1 VAGDGLDIQ
10 GTWDA
15 ADLRRRWRSG
25 RDTDFV
31 HRRLFELAVAA
42 TARNAT
48 GRILEI
54 AAAEAVNACRL
65 SRGGLETVVLE
76 PSPAML
82 EAARERMVEQGTHLT
97 LVRGIGEMLPFRD
110 HTFDRVLCESAID
123 HFAGPD
129 LGMREM
135 ARVVKADGR
144 VIISAVNY
152 ESFSTRLS
160 RSAYWIGR
168 RLGRVAPETLETKLF
183 WDTPVPLE
191 HSFEC
196 TYSKLLQL
204 CGEYC
209 ELDEVIGVSMGWGV
223 PGWSRVLAKFPSQ
236 RAAGM
241 LNALD
246 ALARR
251 VPRWADCVLMVWR
264 PRKGV
269 WRLPPDDVGLRVRR
283 VDPTYQTTLRA
294 ERRFWARPWFSDA
307 LASAYVPP
315 KVVAFANARLT
326 GDPARPW
333 LDDLLARGP
342 FATSALLG
350 CDDESNYAAAWHRA
364 GGSREL
370 DVYELSADLIRR
382 AQAAV
387 PLGARFVQ
395 TDLNFARLPAAR
407 YDVIWSSGTLHHLV
421 NLEHLFDEVERAL
434 RPGGLF
440 AVHDYV
446 GETRFRCEPHR
457 LERVNAA
464 LADVPVR
471 FRRGGIEAIQPEK
484 LGYAQ
489 SPFCAVRSADI
500 LPTARERFDVVHEGY
515 TGALFPLL
523 LVLDLQALERDAPEV
538 LERLLG
544 AEAAALADP
553 SIRACDAYVVFRKR

>member
-1 VAGDGLDIQ
+1 MAGEGLDIQ

-15 ADLRRRWRSG
+15 AELRRRWRSG

-31 HRRLFELAVAA
+31 HQRLFEQAVAA

-48 GRILEI
+48 GRVLEV

-65 SRGGLETVVLE
+65 SRDGLDTVVLE
-76 PSPAML
+76 PSLAML
-82 EAARERMVEQGTHLT
+82 DAARGRMVEQGTRLT

-110 HTFDRVLCESAID
+110 HSFDRVLCESAID

-135 ARVVKADGR
+135 ARVVKPDGR
-144 VIISAVNY
+144 VIVSAVNY
-152 ESFSTRLS
+152 DSLSTRLS

-168 RLGRVAPETLETKLF
+168 HLGRLAPETLETKLF

-209 ELDEVIGVSMGWGV
+209 ELDEVIGVSLGWGV
-223 PGWSRVLAKFPSQ
+223 PGWSRVLARFSSE
-236 RAAGM
+236 RADGM

-251 VPRWADCVLMVWR
+251 VPRWADCVVMVWR

-294 ERRFWARPWFSDA
+294 ERRHWARPWFSDA
-307 LASAYVPP
+307 LASAYMPP
-315 KVVAFANARLT
+315 AVVAFDNTRLT
-326 GDPARPW
+326 GDAARPW

-342 FATSALLG
+342 FGTAAVLG
-350 CDDESNYAAAWHRA
+350 CDDESNHAATWLRA
-364 GGSREL
+364 GGSPEL
-370 DVYELSADLIRR
+370 DIYELSADVIRR
-382 AQAAV
+382 SQVAV
-387 PLGARFVQ
+387 LRGARFVE
-395 TDLNFARLPAAR
+395 TDLNFVRLPTAR
-407 YDVIWSSGTLHHLV
+407 YDVVWSSGTLHHIV
-421 NLEHLFDEVERAL
+421 NLEHLFDEVGRAL

-446 GETRFRCEPHR
+446 GETRLRCEPRR
-457 LERVNAA
+457 LERVNAT
-464 LADVPVR
+464 LAEVPAR
-471 FRRGGIEAIQPEK
+471 FRRGGIDAIRPEK

-489 SPFCAVRSADI
+489 SPFCTVRSADI
-500 LPTARERFDVVHEGY
+500 LPMARERFDVVHEGY
-515 TGALFPLL
+515 TSALFPLF
-523 LVLDLQALERDAPEV
+523 LVLDLGALEREAPEV
-538 LERLLG
+538 LERVLG

-553 SIRACDAYVVFRKR
+553 SIRPCGAYVVFRKR